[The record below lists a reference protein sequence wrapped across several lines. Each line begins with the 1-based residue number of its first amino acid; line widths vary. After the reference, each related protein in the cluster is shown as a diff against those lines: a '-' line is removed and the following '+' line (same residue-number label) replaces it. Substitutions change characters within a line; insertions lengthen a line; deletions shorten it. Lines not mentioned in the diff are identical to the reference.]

1 MYFNVQAFLDRDYR
15 TIFSGTMVYIPRIGE
30 EIAVGRYIYTVM
42 NVRHLIREGNN
53 LTSDIQL
60 YLKQNGERR

>member
-1 MYFNVQAFLDRDYR
+1 MYFNIQALLDKDH
-15 TIFSGTMVYIPRIGE
+15 TPIFSGTATYIPRIGE
-30 EIAVGRYIYTVM
+30 EIAVGRYIYTVT

>member
-1 MYFNVQAFLDRDYR
+1 
-15 TIFSGTMVYIPRIGE
+15 MVYIPRIGE
-30 EIAVGRYIYTVM
+30 EIAVGRYIYTIT